1 MAIDY
6 VIDYGCF
13 PKMRLETEGIID
25 RLKSKDRAATIIQL
39 YRRNGDT
46 RPPTEMGFEMERTAA
61 DGSSETQ
68 VVIVQHLLDMAA
80 ELTPYEHYCRG
91 CAANRSG
98 QPFGCMGKI
107 NYPISSAGE
116 AWLLDRLPGPEEP
129 LVWLLL
135 KQGVTEMNYDGST
148 VRPLRVADTTYFSST
163 ETIYRRLG
171 EFAVSSDQ
179 IFEMTFLL
187 GDLYPNHAGVLLL
200 FFEAID
206 RQLEADRIMA
216 IGKMP
221 KSERQNF
228 RFEIESSKDD
238 DTTTDE
244 IKEFLYALYLS
255 WQLNVRL
262 LLDV

>member
-6 VIDYGCF
+6 VIDYGCV

-39 YRRNGDT
+39 YRRNGDQ
-46 RPPTEMGFEMERTAA
+46 RPPSEMGFEMERTAA

-80 ELTPYEHYCRG
+80 ELDPYEPYCQA
-91 CAANRSG
+91 CPANRTG
-98 QPFGCMGKI
+98 RPFGCMGKV
-107 NYPISSAGE
+107 NYPISAAAE

-148 VRPLRVADTTYFSST
+148 VRPLRTADTTYFAST
-163 ETIYRRLG
+163 ETLYRRLG

-179 IFEMTFLL
+179 LFEMTFLL

-221 KSERQNF
+221 KEDRQNF
-228 RFEIESSKDD
+228 RFLIESAKEDD
-238 DTTTDE
+238 ITTDE
-244 IKEFLYALYLS
+244 IKEFIYALYLS